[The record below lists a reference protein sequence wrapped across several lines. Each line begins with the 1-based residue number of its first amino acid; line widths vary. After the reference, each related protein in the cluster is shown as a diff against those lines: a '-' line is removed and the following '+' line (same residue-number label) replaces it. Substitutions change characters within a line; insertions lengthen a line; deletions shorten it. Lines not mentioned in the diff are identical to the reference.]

1 MNKPWRMVYT
11 MTIRRKITLA
21 VLAFSIIIIIANL
34 ALRSVPLGSFGVI
47 LYFISTSYLLHD
59 FVGRLLHIQESA
71 IAYLLSSLVVL
82 FLLSLLINIPILI
95 FKVDNFILSSVVI
108 VVAVACIAANRVKPI
123 RHKSETKELEESYI
137 INNRTIIKAELIS
150 FLIFLMLGFYALN
163 SASTGEIVISLWDKI
178 PNVYVY
184 IVIVETF
191 LILTILLSNIDY
203 RIRLSFLSMFFLM
216 QHSYMPIIYQMGYG
230 GDMWSELAYSRQLFN
245 EGSFGW
251 TLFEGVGL
259 GPKYLSLGPVLVPA
273 AFFTK
278 SEISSVGLS
287 YMLHSITNIDMLV
300 IHKWLSPI
308 MWSFFIP
315 IILYLIG
322 LKVFK
327 KREGAL
333 LLGFLPSL
341 FYFMIVFGSHTLSF
355 SICMVFFVFYI
366 LCYIS
371 IDKMTKTTAI
381 AMFSLSISFIFQ
393 HILFFTLSIFF
404 ISIVAVVKVSISFRA
419 HSKRFIFILTSFLS
433 ALLSLFIP
441 YLDAVFNRSSIF
453 SEITATTLVGA
464 IKRWLIDMSGM
475 IAFISP
481 FYTANDPVPLHAI
494 KNTNTYKFAFGFG
507 ALRGTVVIML
517 WMFAIIGV
525 VYLYRKRFG
534 SFLPLFSLLIITQ
547 LSTFIGWYLM
557 EGLPL
562 GVNRLDLPREL
573 FLLFFV
579 GAGLWAV
586 FEKIKDAHENLYLSV
601 SFKSSNKKMSIP
613 IKKTIGMILLIAFLT
628 ISCTSAY
635 TLNPRSSN
643 AFVIGELNVYDFLNN
658 EIKLSD
664 KRITVLG
671 DESIYRGFNYVSGNQ
686 ILYGNV
692 IDKRG
697 MSYEENIKKLN
708 TAYEFFEKISKNP
721 NISDVR
727 AFADQT
733 NSEVVYIILPPRLA
747 SILDMSDLFIVFG
760 EPLEINGVFI
770 FRVDVTS

>member
-1 MNKPWRMVYT
+1 MENSVHMIAIKR
-11 MTIRRKITLA
+11 ILTLA
-21 VLAFSIIIIIANL
+21 ALASGIIMIIANL
-34 ALRSVPLGSFGVI
+34 SLRSVLLGSFGVV
-47 LYFISTSYLLHD
+47 LYFISTSHLLHD
-59 FVGRLLHIQESA
+59 FVGRLLRIQESA

-82 FLLSLLINIPILI
+82 FLLSLLIDIPIMI
-95 FKVDNFILSSVVI
+95 FEIDYFILSSI
-108 VVAVACIAANRVKPI
+108 ILAVAVACVAANRVKPI
-123 RHKSETKELEESYI
+123 RYKNESKEFTERYI
-137 INNRTIIKAELIS
+137 INNRIIIKAELAS
-150 FLIFLMLGFYALN
+150 FLIFLILGFYALN
-163 SASTGEIVISLWDKI
+163 CASTGEIVISLWDRI
-178 PNVYVY
+178 QASYVY

-203 RIRLSFLSMFFLM
+203 RIRLSFLLLFFLM

-230 GDMWSELAYSRQLFN
+230 GDMWSELADSRQLFN
-245 EGSFGW
+245 EGSVGW
-251 TLFEGVGL
+251 TLFEGIGL
-259 GPKYLSLGPVLVPA
+259 GPNYLSLGPLLLPA

-278 SEISSVGLS
+278 SDISSVGLS

-300 IHKWLSPI
+300 IHKWLSPM

-322 LKVFK
+322 LKLSK
-327 KREGAL
+327 NREEAL
-333 LLGFLPSL
+333 LLGFLPSI
-341 FYFMIVFGSHTLSF
+341 FYFMIIFGSHTLSV
-355 SICMVFFVFYI
+355 STGMVFFVFYL

-381 AMFSLSISFIFQ
+381 AIFSLSISFIFQ
-393 HILFFTLSIFF
+393 HLLIFTLSIFF
-404 ISIVAVVKVSISFRA
+404 IAIVAVIRVLISFRVY
-419 HSKRFIFILTSFLS
+419 SKRFVFILISSLS

-441 YLDAVFNRSSIF
+441 YLDAVFNGSAIF
-453 SEITATTLVGA
+453 SEITAITMVDA
-464 IKRWLIDMSGM
+464 IKRWFVDMSGM

-481 FYTANDPVPLHAI
+481 FYAENDPVPLHAI
-494 KNTNTYKFAFGFG
+494 KNANTYEFAFGSG
-507 ALRGTVVIML
+507 ALRGTIVMMFWI
-517 WMFAIIGV
+517 FAIIGV
-525 VYLYRKRFG
+525 VYLYRKKFN

-547 LSTFIGWYLM
+547 LSTFVGWYLM

-573 FLLFFV
+573 FLLFFA

-586 FEKIKDAHENLYLSV
+586 FEKIREAHESLLLSV
-601 SFKSSNKKMSIP
+601 SFKGSNRKISISMR
-613 IKKTIGMILLIAFLT
+613 KTTATILLIIFLT

-635 TLNPRSSN
+635 TLNPRSTN
-643 AFVIGELNVYDFLNN
+643 AFVPGELDVYDFINKEIQLN
-658 EIKLSD
+658 D
-664 KRITVLG
+664 KKIVVLG
-671 DESIYRGFNYVSGNQ
+671 DESIYRGLNYVSGNQ

-697 MSYEENIKKLN
+697 MSHEENIEKLN
-708 TAYEFFEKISKNP
+708 TAYEFFEKILKNP

-747 SILDMSDLFIVFG
+747 SISDISDLFKVFG

-770 FRVDVTS
+770 FRVNVRS